1 MRSVSA
7 IAAKKK
13 TATTAVTAP
22 AVILA
27 FPFLLVTGA
36 LFHDLIS
43 VGRQIPKDG
52 FGNVRALVR
61 SNPLIVQVRAAVAF
75 RVLDKRRVDQL
86 TLSAITGP
94 RRPLDVASVQTTAR
108 SVRRSQSSC
117 TSMKV
122 EQVSH

>member
-86 TLSAITGP
+86 TPKTSETVGRCISANNGP
-94 RRPLDVASVQTTAR
+94 IRPLLAILLYFN
-108 SVRRSQSSC
+108 
-117 TSMKV
+117 
-122 EQVSH
+122 EG